1 MFGIQP
7 LGAYLARSLLEAIPL
22 DNHAISAVGVGK
34 TYPNGA
40 GLNEIDLEV
49 DTGTIVGLIGP
60 SGAGK
65 TTAVRLFA
73 GLLDRD
79 QGRLSVLGRDPQS
92 FTPVEQSR
100 LGYLPQDSALYPR
113 LSVKEN
119 LDFIA
124 ATYGLR
130 AGPRNEARQRVLEFV
145 ELTEAQDMKLSEV
158 SGGMRRRASLAAALI
173 HRPELLFLDEPTA
186 GLDPILRQTIWEHL
200 GDLGEEGRTLVVTTQ
215 YIGEAAYCDLIVL
228 LSDGYV
234 IQSGEPE
241 AIRRAAFDGEL
252 VDVVFSSRPGW
263 SAIDTI
269 GKAIGASNAKPLAP
283 GSVRYTVEDAGS
295 AIPVITSTASELDL
309 ELQEAE
315 RVVPD
320 FDQVFVRLVDRH
332 RNGSER

>member
-1 MFGIQP
+1 M
-7 LGAYLARSLLEAIPL
+7 
-22 DNHAISAVGVGK
+22 DNHAISAVGVSK

-40 GLNEIDLEV
+40 GLNEIDLHV
-49 DTGTIVGLIGP
+49 DSGTIVGLIGP

-65 TTAVRLFA
+65 TTAVRIFA
-73 GLLDRD
+73 GLLSRD
-79 QGRLSVLGRDPQS
+79 HGRLSVLGRDPQN
-92 FTPVEQSR
+92 FTPAEQSR

-130 AGPRNEARQRVLEFV
+130 NGPRDEARQRVLEFV
-145 ELTEAQDMKLSEV
+145 ELIDAQEQRLSEV

-186 GLDPILRQTIWEHL
+186 GLDPILRHTIWQHL

-228 LSDGYV
+228 LSDGDV
-234 IQSGEPE
+234 IQSGHPE
-241 AIRRAAFDGEL
+241 ELRRAAFDGEL
-252 VDVVFSSRPGW
+252 VDVVFKSRPSW
-263 SAIDTI
+263 QSIDTI
-269 GKAIGASNAKPLAP
+269 GQAIGASNIEPLAP

-309 ELQEAE
+309 DLSEAE

-320 FDQVFVRLVDRH
+320 FDEVFVRLVDRH
-332 RNGSER
+332 RNGSDR